1 MTDVPPHQQD
11 RRSLLPWPDAYRDLE
26 PVLRR
31 EWGVEGE
38 IYLNRQLSG
47 KSGALV
53 FAADLTGKDFAG
65 QAILKLDRT
74 AGSDWSEA
82 QEFERHR
89 RAFEVNP
96 DYAAAHLP
104 RIVHAMHSGDDVAIL
119 STIAGRGLEYALPW
133 AECAWMPQ
141 LNVAGRLADDLLE
154 CWNENAFLDPAML
167 EPRDLLRSWLGHRLD
182 PSDGGRIH
190 DFIGSTCGVPA
201 LTPALSF
208 EGEWRPNPLAFAEKV
223 IDIGSSTLL
232 RAIRGNVHGD
242 LHGYNV
248 LVHRQAEVK
257 PEYYLIDLDLYRD
270 DGFLFFDHAYFEL
283 TYLVGERQSIEPS
296 RWKSILNTLSPRA
309 YMQEEDVVTGDDVGM
324 LQLVNDMREKV
335 RTWIDRHEPNRLSYM
350 ESQCLMGRIA
360 AGLALT
366 HQTRSNA
373 ARAMSFLYAATSL
386 QDFLTLHDVDWP
398 KNGPAFSYDHTSDA
412 ASKVATPAVPTAETY
427 TAPSPASGAVSA
439 DIDGAHPA
447 KPSIAVLAFENHSDD
462 PDQTYFAEG
471 IAGEIIADLSRIDWL
486 MVIARSTS
494 FVYRGQHPDPR
505 QVGRELDVQY
515 VVEGSIRKEGRKLDI
530 TAHLIETAT
539 ATELWA
545 NRYTMDMDVEDVIAA
560 EEDIAATIVATV
572 GMEVNESESKR
583 ALRKPPENLDAWDLY
598 LRASW
603 YFYQL
608 NEEGSR
614 MAYKLSLMA
623 IEKAPNYAPPY
634 AQIALI
640 EARAFFWLQTDDP
653 EGSLKRAHE
662 AATKAV
668 SLDPGSSAAHY
679 ALSRTYTLRG
689 NRNRAIA
696 EAETSIALNPNSQR
710 GHYFLALALIW
721 DAQLTEA
728 VPHIDISIDLSPKG
742 PLLPFK
748 LATKAAVLAFLERGK
763 EAEAIAREALSHR
776 DNLAGLYMVLALV
789 LAKQDR
795 IDEAQ
800 AAAKTAIA
808 MRPELSIEKMSVL
821 GRAMDADL
829 WSLSLALLRKAGFP
843 ES

>member
-1 MTDVPPHQQD
+1 MTDVPSQQED
-11 RRSLLPWPDAYRDLE
+11 RQSLLPWPDNYRDLE
-26 PVLRR
+26 PVLRH

-74 AGSDWSEA
+74 SGTDWS
-82 QEFERHR
+82 QDREFERHR

-104 RIVHAMHSGDDVAIL
+104 RIVHAVQSGDEVAIL

-154 CWNENAFLDPAML
+154 CWNEKSFLDPAML
-167 EPRDLLRSWLGHRLD
+167 KPRDLLQSWLGYRLD

-190 DFIGSTCGVPA
+190 DFISSTCGLDP

-208 EGEWRPNPLAFAEKV
+208 EGEWRPNPLAFAEEV
-223 IDIGSSTLL
+223 VDIGPSTLL

-242 LHGYNV
+242 LHGFNV

-283 TYLVGERQSIEPS
+283 TYLLGERQSIEPS
-296 RWKSILNTLSPRA
+296 RWKSILNALSPRA
-309 YMQEEDVVTGDDVGM
+309 HMQEDDVVTGDDVGM
-324 LQLVNDMREKV
+324 LQLVADMRDKV
-335 RTWIDRHEPNRLSYM
+335 KTWVDRHEPNRLSYM

-373 ARAMSFLYAATSL
+373 VRAMAFLYAASSL
-386 QDFLTLHDVDWP
+386 QDFLTLHDIDWP
-398 KNGPAFSYDHTSDA
+398 KNGPAFSYDQAGAVASPA
-412 ASKVATPAVPTAETY
+412 AAPVVSTTKTY
-427 TAPSPASGAVSA
+427 AAPSPASSA
-439 DIDGAHPA
+439 ASAAIDSAHPS
-447 KPSIAVLAFENHSDD
+447 KPAIAVLAFENHSDD

-471 IAGEIIADLSRIDWL
+471 IAGEIIADLSRMDWL

-494 FVYRGQHPDPR
+494 FVYRGQNPDPR

-515 VVEGSIRKEGRKLDI
+515 VVEGSVRKDGQKLDI
-530 TAHLIETAT
+530 TVHLIEAAT

-560 EEDIAATIVATV
+560 EEDIAATIVATI
-572 GMEVNESESKR
+572 GLEVNESESKR

-614 MAYKLSLMA
+614 KAYELSLRA

-640 EARAFFWLQTDDP
+640 EARAVFWLQTDDL
-653 EGSLKRAHE
+653 EGSLKRGHE

-689 NRNRAIA
+689 KRDRAIA
-696 EAETSIALNPNSQR
+696 EAEASIALNPNSQR
-710 GHYFLALALIW
+710 AHYFLALALIW

-728 VPHIDISIDLSPKG
+728 IPHIDISIDLSPKG
-742 PLLPFK
+742 PLLPIK
-748 LATKAAVLAFLERGK
+748 LATKAAVLAFLDRGK
-763 EAEAIAREALSHR
+763 EAEATAREALSHGE
-776 DNLAGLYMVLALV
+776 NLPGLHIVLALI
-789 LAKQDR
+789 LAHQDR
-795 IDEAQ
+795 IDEAN
-800 AAAKTAIA
+800 AEAKIVID
-808 MRPELSIEKMSVL
+808 MRPEVTIERMSTI
-821 GRAMDADL
+821 GRVMDPDL
-829 WSLSLALLRKAGFP
+829 WSHAREVLSRAGFS

>member
-1 MTDVPPHQQD
+1 MTDVPSQQD
-11 RRSLLPWPDAYRDLE
+11 ERQSLLPWPDAYRDLE

-74 AGSDWSEA
+74 TGTDWSQD

-104 RIVHAMHSGDDVAIL
+104 RIVHAVQNGNDVAIL

-154 CWNENAFLDPAML
+154 CWNEKSFLDPAML
-167 EPRDLLRSWLGHRLD
+167 KPRDLLRSWLGYRLD
-182 PSDGGRIH
+182 PTDGGRIH
-190 DFIGSTCGVPA
+190 DFIASTCGLDP

-208 EGEWRPNPLAFAEKV
+208 EGEWRPNPLAFAEQV
-223 IDIGSSTLL
+223 VDIGPSTQL

-242 LHGYNV
+242 LHGFNV
-248 LVHRQAEVK
+248 LVRRQAEVR

-283 TYLVGERQSIEPS
+283 TYLLGERQSIEPS
-296 RWKSILNTLSPRA
+296 RWKSILNALSPRA
-309 YMQEEDVVTGDDVGM
+309 HMQEEDVVTGDDVGM
-324 LQLVNDMREKV
+324 LQLVADMRDKV
-335 RTWIDRHEPNRLSYM
+335 KTWIDRHEPNRLSYM

-373 ARAMSFLYAATSL
+373 VRAMSFLYAATSL
-386 QDFLTLHDVDWP
+386 QDFLTLHDIDWP
-398 KNGPAFSYDHTSDA
+398 KNGPAFSYDQTGAA
-412 ASKVATPAVPTAETY
+412 ASPAATPVVSTAEAY
-427 TAPSPASGAVSA
+427 TAPSPASSTASA
-439 DIDGAHPA
+439 EIDGDHPS
-447 KPSIAVLAFENHSDD
+447 KPAIAVLAFDNHSDD

-494 FVYRGQHPDPR
+494 FVYRGQNPDPR

-515 VVEGSIRKEGRKLDI
+515 VVEGSVRKEGQKLDI
-530 TAHLIETAT
+530 TVHLIETAT

-545 NRYTMDMDVEDVIAA
+545 NRYTMDMDVEDVVAA
-560 EEDIAATIVATV
+560 EEDIAAAIVATI

-603 YFYQL
+603 YFFQL
-608 NEEGSR
+608 NDEGSR
-614 MAYKLSLMA
+614 KAYELSLMA
-623 IEKAPNYAPPY
+623 IEKAPNYSPPY

-640 EARAFFWLQTDDP
+640 EARAVFWMMADDP
-653 EGSLKRAHE
+653 EASLKRAHE

-668 SLDPGSSAAHY
+668 SLDPGSSAARY
-679 ALSRTYTLRG
+679 ALSRAYMLSGKRDL
-689 NRNRAIA
+689 AISEA
-696 EAETSIALNPNSQR
+696 EASISLNPNSQR
-710 GHYFLALALIW
+710 AHFFLALALMW
-721 DAQLTEA
+721 DAQPTDA
-728 VPHIDISIDLSPKG
+728 IPHIDISIDLSPKG
-742 PLLPFK
+742 PLLPVK
-748 LATKAAVLAFLERGK
+748 LATKAGALAFLEK
-763 EAEAIAREALSHR
+763 TSEAEAVAREALSYR
-776 DNLAGLYMVLALV
+776 ENLPGLHVVLAII
-789 LAKQDR
+789 LAQQGR

-800 AAAKTAIA
+800 AAARFV
-808 MRPELSIEKMSVL
+808 MESRPELTIERFSIL
-821 GRAMDADL
+821 GRAMDPELYAHVLDK
-829 WSLSLALLRKAGFP
+829 LRKAGFS
-843 ES
+843 EG

>member
-1 MTDVPPHQQD
+1 MTDVSIDQQV
-11 RRSLLPWPDAYRDLE
+11 RRSPLPWPDDYRDLE
-26 PVLRR
+26 PVLRQ
-31 EWGVEGE
+31 EWGVDGE

-74 AGSDWSEA
+74 SRTDWSED

-104 RIVHAMHSGDDVAIL
+104 RIVHAAQHGDYIAIL

-167 EPRDLLRSWLGHRLD
+167 EPRDLLQSWLGYRLD
-182 PSDGGRIH
+182 PNDGGRIH
-190 DFIGSTCGVPA
+190 DFLGSTCGVPA

-208 EGEWRPNPLAFAEKV
+208 EGEWRPNPLAFAEQV
-223 IDIGSSTLL
+223 VTAGSSIRL

-242 LHGYNV
+242 LHGFNV
-248 LVHRQAEVK
+248 LVRRQAEVK
-257 PEYYLIDLDLYRD
+257 PDYYLIDLDLYRD

-283 TYLVGERQSIEPS
+283 TYLITERQSIEPS

-309 YMQEEDVVTGDDVGM
+309 YIQEEDVVTGDDVGM
-324 LQLVNDMREKV
+324 LQLVNDMRDEVK
-335 RTWIDRHEPNRLSYM
+335 TWIDRHEPNRLSYM
-350 ESQCLMGRIA
+350 ESQSLMGRIA

-366 HQTRSNA
+366 HQTRSSA
-373 ARAMSFLYAATSL
+373 VRAMAFLYAATSL
-386 QDFLTLHDVDWP
+386 QDFLTLHDVEWP
-398 KNGPAFSYDHTSDA
+398 KNGPAFTYDPTGDA
-412 ASKVATPAVPTAETY
+412 TNQAATPVVSNTPTQMAPLEASTDN
-427 TAPSPASGAVSA
+427 TADS
-439 DIDGAHPA
+439 AHPT
-447 KPSIAVLAFENHSDD
+447 KPSIAVLAFANHSDD

-494 FVYRGQHPDPR
+494 FVYRGQDPDPR
-505 QVGRELDVQY
+505 TVGRELGVQY
-515 VVEGSIRKEGRKLDI
+515 VVEGSVRKEGQKLDI
-530 TAHLIETAT
+530 TVHLIEAAT

-545 NRYTMDMDVEDVIAA
+545 NRYTMDMGVEDVIAA
-560 EEDIAATIVATV
+560 EEDIAAAIVTTI

-608 NEEGSR
+608 NEEGSKA
-614 MAYKLSLMA
+614 AYKLALMA
-623 IEKAPNYAPPY
+623 TKMAPNYAPPY

-640 EARAFFWLQTDDP
+640 ESRRVFWMLTDDAAT
-653 EGSLKRAHE
+653 SLKRANE
-662 AATKAV
+662 FAAKAV
-668 SLDPGSSAAHY
+668 SLDPGSSAARY
-679 ALSRTYTLRG
+679 ALSRAYMLSGKRDL
-689 NRNRAIA
+689 AISEA
-696 EAETSIALNPNSQR
+696 EASIALNPNSQR
-710 GHYFLALALIW
+710 AHYFLALALMW
-721 DAQLTEA
+721 DAQITEA
-728 VPHIDISIDLSPKG
+728 IPHIDISIDLSPKG
-742 PLLPFK
+742 PLLPIK
-748 LATKAAVLAFLERGK
+748 LATKAGALGFLGRFS
-763 EAEAIAREALSHR
+763 EAETVAREALSYR
-776 DNLAGLYMVLALV
+776 ENLPGLHIVLAIILG
-789 LAKQDR
+789 LQDR
-795 IDEAQ
+795 TDEA
-800 AAAKTAIA
+800 AAAVKLVTDI
-808 MRPELSIEKMSVL
+808 RPELTIERLATL
-821 GRAMDADL
+821 GHAMDSDL
-829 WSLSLALLRKAGFP
+829 WALVRETLRKAGFP